1 MPLRVSP
8 AGAWRRPS
16 FWKLVFK
23 LPSLLKL
30 VRKLLLD
37 GRVPITAKL
46 VFGLSV
52 VYLLW
57 PLDLLPDFAIP
68 LIGHVD
74 DLTILLAGLKF
85 LLNGTPSAV
94 LEEHLEKTP

>member
-16 FWKLVFK
+16 FWKLIFK

-30 VRKLLLD
+30 VRKLLVD

-52 VYLLW
+52 AYVLW
-57 PLDLLPDFAIP
+57 PLDLLPDFALP
-68 LIGHVD
+68 LIGQID
-74 DLTILLAGLKF
+74 DLTILLAGLKV
-85 LLNGTPSAV
+85 LLNGAPSAV
-94 LEEHLEKTP
+94 LEEHLGKTS